1 MNNITGYT
9 HFRSY
14 HDSIK
19 DLEKEDKRDI
29 LEAIDDF
36 MFEDIEPELAGFK
49 NSIWMLIKPR

>member
-19 DLEKEDKRDI
+19 DLDKEDRRDI

-36 MFEDIEPELAGFK
+36 MFDDDAQ
-49 NSIWMLIKPR
+49 NDDDMYNDND

>member
-19 DLEKEDKRDI
+19 DLDKEDKRDI

-36 MFEDIEPELAGFK
+36 MFDDIEPSFTGFK
-49 NSIWMLIKPR
+49 NAIWTPKYY

>member
-19 DLEKEDKRDI
+19 DLDKEDRRDI

-36 MFEDIEPELAGFK
+36 MFDDIEPSFT
-49 NSIWMLIKPR
+49 